1 MASRLHLL
9 TFLGARPLEET
20 TYTWRGFT
28 HTASAAPLATT
39 AFLRPSR
46 VSVFLTAQ
54 ARQATYPAFERA
66 FKQAFADTVL
76 QPIDITVGKNEQELW
91 ALFERMSDTI
101 LEAPEREIALD
112 ITHGFRSLPILAL
125 LAATYTQAAFAVRV
139 QAALY
144 GALDATQNGQTPMFD
159 LSPMLT
165 LLEWAVAADRF
176 NRTGDARYL
185 ASLLGQAQKRL
196 AQGLQHD
203 QEAIAQQ
210 VAPLGRL
217 RSGLKHLS
225 QALAVVRPDEVA
237 EGAARLPEHIEQARR
252 GLAVAA
258 SAQPFQQLLDTIA
271 RSYQPLGLAEPAQA
285 SPRER
290 LAAQRALVRWYLERE
305 HWVQAI
311 TLAREL
317 LVNWVMAHLGLPSWE
332 DLDERQR
339 VEQVINAE
347 AARMVKAK
355 KARSAQPEARQPFRS
370 LFLGQVPQVEQLLGL
385 WKDLADKRNDIDH
398 AGMRPKPESASTL
411 IQAVQRLVE
420 QVLTLTEP
428 MGDNL

>member
-39 AFLRPSR
+39 AFLKPSR
-46 VSVFLTAQ
+46 VSVFLTVQ
-54 ARQATYPAFERA
+54 ARQATYPAFAREFRERFPA
-66 FKQAFADTVL
+66 IVL
-76 QPIDITVGKNEQELW
+76 QPVDVPSGRDEQELW
-91 ALFERMSDTI
+91 ALFENMVDTV
-101 LEAPEREIALD
+101 LEAEERAIALD
-112 ITHGFRSLPILAL
+112 ITHGFRSLPLMAM
-125 LAATYTQAAFAVRV
+125 LAAVYARSAFAVQIEAV
-139 QAALY
+139 LY
-144 GALDATQNGQTPMFD
+144 GALDATHDGQTPMFD

-252 GLAVAA
+252 AGRGRFGATFPA
-258 SAQPFQQLLDTIA
+258 IA
-271 RSYQPLGLAEPAQA
+271 GHHCPELPAFGPGGTGPSLPPRAPGGTTGPRPLVSGA
-285 SPRER
+285 
-290 LAAQRALVRWYLERE
+290 
-305 HWVQAI
+305 
-311 TLAREL
+311 
-317 LVNWVMAHLGLPSWE
+317 
-332 DLDERQR
+332 
-339 VEQVINAE
+339 
-347 AARMVKAK
+347 
-355 KARSAQPEARQPFRS
+355 
-370 LFLGQVPQVEQLLGL
+370 
-385 WKDLADKRNDIDH
+385 
-398 AGMRPKPESASTL
+398 
-411 IQAVQRLVE
+411 
-420 QVLTLTEP
+420 
-428 MGDNL
+428 